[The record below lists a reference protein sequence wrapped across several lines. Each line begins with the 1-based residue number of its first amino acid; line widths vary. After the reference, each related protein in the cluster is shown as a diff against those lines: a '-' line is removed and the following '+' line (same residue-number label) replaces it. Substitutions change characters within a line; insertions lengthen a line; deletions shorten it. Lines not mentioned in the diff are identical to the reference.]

1 MAFYITAAFL
11 SIIGVV
17 SLRYIDGSQCNNPF
31 DKLFN
36 DRDVMQLLK
45 EVLGNSSSLEEM
57 FSADS
62 FTTAE
67 TDCKRNSSCRV
78 ELIFQYR
85 NKMELCILSG
95 KRECF
100 SLNCT
105 CAKSQNGGTNLNLG
119 EREFKCNHKKNLMSN
134 ACDKEG
140 EQINTTDETANDDN
154 KNNHVT
160 AIESSKQ
167 NSI

>member
-17 SLRYIDGSQCNNPF
+17 LLRYIDGSQCNNPF
-31 DKLFN
+31 DKLYN
-36 DRDVMQLLK
+36 DRDVIQLLK
-45 EVLGNSSSLEEM
+45 EVLGDSSWLDEM

-62 FTTAE
+62 FLKTAA
-67 TDCKRNSSCRV
+67 TDCKRNTSCRV
-78 ELIFQYR
+78 ELIFQNR

-95 KRECF
+95 KRGCF

-105 CAKSQNGGTNLNLG
+105 CAKSQNGGTNLNLD
-119 EREFKCNHKKNLMSN
+119 EREFKCNHTKKVMSN

-140 EQINTTDETANDDN
+140 EQINTTDETAKDDI
-154 KNNHVT
+154 KK
-160 AIESSKQ
+160 IM
-167 NSI
+167 